1 MTNYLVSL
9 IAAPKSKQR
18 LVLTT
23 HSPYVLAN
31 VNNLLKAGAIAKC
44 SKAAQ
49 SAIERVVPKDSWLD
63 PAMLR
68 AYAIKDG
75 ETATIVDEDGLI
87 NGEYLDDVSG
97 NIAREFSQLLEIE
110 LKECR

>member
-1 MTNYLVSL
+1 MFEG
-9 IAAPKSKQR
+9 
-18 LVLTT
+18 
-23 HSPYVLAN
+23 
-31 VNNLLKAGAIAKC
+31 GAISNRTC
-44 SKAAQ
+44 RAQ
-49 SAIERVVPKDSWLD
+49 DSWLD

-97 NIAREFSQLLEIE
+97 NIAREFPIA
-110 LKECR
+110 